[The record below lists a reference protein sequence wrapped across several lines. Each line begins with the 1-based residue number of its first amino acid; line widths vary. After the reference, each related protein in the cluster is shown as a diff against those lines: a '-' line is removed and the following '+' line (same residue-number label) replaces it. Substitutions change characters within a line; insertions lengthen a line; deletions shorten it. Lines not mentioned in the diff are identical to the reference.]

1 MLLQYCSLHSN
12 PVVTLQRQLDPEY
25 TDFGTVRVNSMECQ
39 LVNLFSTLEDK
50 VCSIISK
57 NIPSVTKVLSV
68 IGSFKQLSVQ
78 FSSVQFS
85 PFERLGRQGT
95 RRTIQQRSS
104 SKQLCH
110 QLLSAGTTVIRPIV
124 AYLWSKSFPVIVIF
138 LPDFYPRN
146 WKKLIT
152 AVAAVN

>member
-1 MLLQYCSLHSN
+1 MLLQYCSLQSN

-78 FSSVQFS
+78 FSSVQSLWTIGSSGDTTDDSAEVFFQAIMS
-85 PFERLGRQGT
+85 SVIVSGDHSDTAHRRLFMVKVISCYRHISA
-95 RRTIQQRSS
+95 R
-104 SKQLCH
+104 
-110 QLLSAGTTVIRPIV
+110 LLS
-124 AYLWSKSFPVIVIF
+124 
-138 LPDFYPRN
+138 
-146 WKKLIT
+146 KKLEEM
-152 AVAAVN
+152 NYCSCCC